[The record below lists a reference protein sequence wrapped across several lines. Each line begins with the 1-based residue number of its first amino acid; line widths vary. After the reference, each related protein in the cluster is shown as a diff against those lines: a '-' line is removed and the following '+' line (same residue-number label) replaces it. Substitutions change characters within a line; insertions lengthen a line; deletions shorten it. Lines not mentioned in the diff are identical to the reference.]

1 MSRIA
6 KQPINIPEKVKF
18 EEDKGLWTV
27 DGPNGKLSLK
37 KSRFVKIK
45 FSENTITV
53 EGVDNSQIS
62 NAMSGTIRSL
72 L

>member
-18 EEDKGLWTV
+18 EEDKGLWSV

-37 KSRFVKIK
+37 KNRFVKIR
-45 FSENTITV
+45 FSENTITI
-53 EGVDNSQIS
+53 NKI
-62 NAMSGTIRSL
+62 L
-72 L
+72 